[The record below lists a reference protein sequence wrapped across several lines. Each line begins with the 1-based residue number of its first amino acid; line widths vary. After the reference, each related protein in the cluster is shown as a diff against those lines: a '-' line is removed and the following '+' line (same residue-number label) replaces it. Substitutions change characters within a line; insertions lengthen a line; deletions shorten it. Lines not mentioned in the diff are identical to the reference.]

1 MAPDKLRPGVEA
13 AIKLWKSNT
22 ETTWEDALNSYSDC
36 KSILSETLSNAQSK
50 ISKESFAKTDTW
62 LEKTLAKSLKSDV
75 EMTLDQLTRL
85 MVWKLQ
91 RGQFRATLMGL
102 IKRNSDKT
110 VRDVSSK
117 ALKQLF
123 DESDVKGAMK
133 TLTEL
138 SGVGPATASLILSMA
153 SPDKVP
159 FMSDEAMD
167 AVVGLPRKYTMPQFE
182 KFRELVGKKAKK
194 LGSDW
199 TLVMV
204 ENALFATAV
213 LARY

>member
-13 AIKLWKSNT
+13 AIKLWNSNAA
-22 ETTWEDALNSYSDC
+22 TTWEDALNSYSDC
-36 KSILSETLSNAQSK
+36 KSLLSENLSNAQSK
-50 ISKESFAKTDTW
+50 LSKETFGKTDSW
-62 LEKTLAKSLKSDV
+62 LENTLVKSIKSDG
-75 EMTLDQLTRL
+75 EITLDQLTKL

-110 VRDVSSK
+110 VRTVSSK

-123 DESDVKGAMK
+123 DDSDVTGSMK

-138 SGVGPATASLILSMA
+138 SGVGPATASLILSIA
-153 SPDKVP
+153 TPDKVP

-167 AVVGLPRKYTMPQFE
+167 AVVGLPRKYTMSQFH
-182 KFRELVGKKAKK
+182 KFRDLVGEKAEK
-194 LGSDW
+194 LGGDW
-199 TLVMV
+199 TFIMV

-213 LARY
+213 LAR

>member
-13 AIKLWKSNT
+13 AIKLWKSNAA
-22 ETTWEDALNSYSDC
+22 TTWEDALNSYSDC

-50 ISKESFAKTDTW
+50 ISKESFLKTDSW
-62 LEKTLAKSLKSDV
+62 MEKTLAKSLKSDG
-75 EMTLDQLTRL
+75 EITLDQLTKL

-110 VRDVSSK
+110 VRDVFSK

-123 DESDVKGAMK
+123 DESDVTGAMK

-138 SGVGPATASLILSMA
+138 SGVGPATASLILSIA

-182 KFRELVGKKAKK
+182 KFRDLVSKKAKK
-194 LGSDW
+194 LGDDW